1 MNSLLRWVGLVAP
14 YLAGTV
20 FLVAAAAKV
29 WALPDWAPYLLRGD
43 AEVVSYLGMLA
54 VLIEVPL
61 GLFLIFSNSKG
72 MLCVLAMGVL
82 VVFTGYLGYVYS
94 FTDGDCGCGGGEQL
108 AATTREGK
116 FWFSLARNG
125 LLLGGLG
132 VHVRTTW
139 LRIRKET

>member
-1 MNSLLRWVGLVAP
+1 MKSLLRWAELVAP
-14 YLAGTV
+14 YLAGAV
-20 FLVAAAAKV
+20 FWVAAAAKV

-82 VVFTGYLGYVYS
+82 VVFTGYLAMFIRSRTAIVVAAGGSSWRRPRGKGS
-94 FTDGDCGCGGGEQL
+94 FGF
-108 AATTREGK
+108 R
-116 FWFSLARNG
+116 
-125 LLLGGLG
+125 
-132 VHVRTTW
+132 
-139 LRIRKET
+139 